1 MTARLNSMADNL
13 HGVTMHKYW
22 RTAFQN
28 SGGAFVN
35 SMSSD
40 DAWADLLTRCASLK
54 WIFIDEVE
62 TCDIELLAQVEQ
74 KQIACS
80 ARQDMFA
87 REGGDSQSA
96 KRPWGGV
103 NVVMTGDWWQL
114 TPTGGVAVMSNPVK
128 HQKNHIMSRY
138 TESNSFALQEWKPG
152 VRVMELSKNI

>member
-1 MTARLNSMADNL
+1 
-13 HGVTMHKYW
+13 MHKYC
-22 RTAFQN
+22 RIAFQN

-54 WIFIDEVE
+54 VIFIDEIE

-80 ARQDMFA
+80 ARHDMFA
-87 REGGDSQSA
+87 RQGGDSQNA

-114 TPTGGVAVMSNPVK
+114 TPTGDVAVMSNPVMHQRNHSREQFLRRARMETRSASHGIIKK
-128 HQKNHIMSRY
+128 HTIR
-138 TESNSFALQEWKPG
+138 T
-152 VRVMELSKNI
+152 